1 MESLASRTPS
11 AALQLHFAQNDT
23 FMKIAVAQISCSL
36 GDPEA
41 NLIKVRDFSRRAK
54 DLGGAELIVFPE
66 MTDTGYSMP
75 VIREHATHW
84 KSGFVPGLQEI
95 AREISTAIVSG
106 VSERDGSSIYNSQVF
121 IDSQGNIVAK
131 YRKTHLYVVAPVEE
145 QTCFAPGNAFASFAL
160 GGLHFG
166 FSICY
171 DLRFPEMYRKLA
183 AEQKVG
189 AFVISSAWPF
199 PRLEHFR
206 TLAIAR
212 AIENQSYVIASNRV
226 GKDDDLW
233 FCGSSAIIDPRG
245 IVIAAASAD
254 REEIILADLSEELV
268 LSVRRRVES
277 FAHRRRDLYD

>member
-1 MESLASRTPS
+1 
-11 AALQLHFAQNDT
+11 
-23 FMKIAVAQISCSL
+23 MKVAVAQISCSL
-36 GDPEA
+36 GDADA
-41 NLIKVRDFSRRAK
+41 NLLKVRDFSRRAK
-54 DLGGAELIVFPE
+54 DEADAELIVFPE

-75 VIREHATHW
+75 VIRANANHW

-95 AREISTAIVSG
+95 ARKLSIAIVAG
-106 VSERDGSSIYNSQVF
+106 VSERNGSSIYNSQVL
-121 IDSQGNIVAK
+121 IDSHGDIPAK
-131 YRKTHLYVVAPVEE
+131 YRKTHLYAVAPVEE
-145 QTCFAPGNAFASFAL
+145 QTCFAPGDSFASFEL

-183 AEQKVG
+183 TEQKVG
-189 AFVISSAWPF
+189 AFIVSSAWPF

-245 IVIAAASAD
+245 VVIAAASAD
-254 REEIILADLSEELV
+254 REELIQADLSEELV
-268 LSVRRRVES
+268 LSVRSRVES
-277 FAHRRRDLYD
+277 FAHRRQDLYG